1 MAGQLTLEDSRP
13 ALCAVSPYREM
24 GAYETMWCEPKTTF
38 ASLARRFEQSPHGLP
53 SDFVSQEE
61 ALECASYVKN
71 RFEKADVKRFGVRVQ
86 GAGEYPPQLRD
97 AAHPIAL
104 LYYQGWWDLV
114 ASPSVAV
121 VGTRKPSKEGLART
135 RRLVRELVADDYTV
149 VSGLAAGVDTMAHK
163 TAIAEDGRTIAVIGT
178 PLSHSYP
185 RENAELQRDIAENFL
200 LVSQVP
206 LKRYEEQ
213 RDYRY
218 NRFFFPER
226 NVTMSALTEATII
239 VEAGET
245 SGTLFQARAAIRQG
259 RKLFILDSCFQNPK
273 LTWPARFEARGAIRV
288 RGHDDIRR
296 NLSATTDSD

>member
-1 MAGQLTLEDSRP
+1 MTGQLTLEDSKLTLR
-13 ALCAVSPYREM
+13 AVSPFREM

-38 ASLARRFEQSPHGLP
+38 ASLARQFAQSPHGLP

-61 ALECASYVKN
+61 ALECASYVKD
-71 RFEKADVKRFGVRVQ
+71 RFELADVKQFGVRVQ

-114 ASPSVAV
+114 DSPSVAV

-135 RRLVRELVADDYTV
+135 RRLVKELVADDYTIA
-149 VSGLAAGVDTMAHK
+149 SGLAAGVDTMAHK
-163 TAIAEDGRTIAVIGT
+163 TAIDEGGRTIAVIGT

-185 RENAELQRDIAENFL
+185 RKNAGLQHQIAENFL

-206 LKRYEEQ
+206 LKRYEE

-218 NRFFFPER
+218 NRAFFPER

-259 RKLFILDSCFQNPK
+259 RKLFILDSCFQNPQ

-288 RGHDDIRR
+288 RGYDDIRR
-296 NLSATTDSD
+296 NLSTSADSD